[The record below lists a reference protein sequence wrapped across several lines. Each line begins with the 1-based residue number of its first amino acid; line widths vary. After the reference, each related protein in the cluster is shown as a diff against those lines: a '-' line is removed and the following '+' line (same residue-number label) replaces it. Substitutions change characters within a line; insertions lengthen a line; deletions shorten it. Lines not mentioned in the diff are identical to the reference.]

1 MLEQLSEELV
11 AAYGDLRRFLMRQL
25 GDRELA
31 ADLAQTSFERTYAY
45 VASTPVASARAV
57 LFRTARNLCV
67 DKFRRDR
74 LLQWE
79 SLDAQPGEAGRPGAA
94 SNDRSPEHVAVD
106 RNMLDHVGA
115 VIDGLPPRCREAFV
129 LSRVHGLSHEEIARE
144 LGITRS
150 AVEKHVMRGLHACRA
165 LLEK

>member
-1 MLEQLSEELV
+1 MLKQLSEELV
-11 AAYGDLRRFLMRQL
+11 AAYGDLRRFLTRQL
-25 GDRELA
+25 GDRDLA

-45 VASTPVASARAV
+45 VASTPVASPRAV
-57 LFRTARNLCV
+57 LFRTARNLCI

-74 LLQWE
+74 LVQWE
-79 SLDAQPGEAGRPGAA
+79 SLDAQEVDAA
-94 SNDRSPEHVAVD
+94 VPRGPVQERSPEHVALD

-129 LSRVHGLSHEEIARE
+129 LSRVHGLSHEEVARE

-165 LLEK
+165 LLED

>member
-1 MLEQLSEELV
+1 MLKQLSEELV
-11 AAYGDLRRFLMRQL
+11 AAYGDLKRYLMREL

-31 ADLAQTSFERTYAY
+31 ADLAQTSFERAYAY
-45 VASTPVASARAV
+45 VASRPVASARAV
-57 LFRTARNLCV
+57 LFRTARNLCI

-74 LLQWE
+74 ILQWE
-79 SLDAQPGEAGRPGAA
+79 SLDKPLADAEYEPAA
-94 SNDRSPEHVAVD
+94 THERSPEHVVLN
-106 RNMLDHVGA
+106 RNMLNHIGN

-129 LSRVHGLSHEEIARE
+129 LSRVHGLSHEEVARE

-165 LLEK
+165 LLEE